1 MTDDEDEI
9 IVKDSNGNVLQ
20 SGDSVMPIKDL
31 DVKGA
36 NMTIKRGTK
45 IKNIRLTDNAEQIEC
60 SVNGTRGI
68 VLKTC
73 FIKKA

>member
-1 MTDDEDEI
+1 MEDSEDI

-20 SGDSVMPIKDL
+20 NGDVIYPIKDL
-31 DVKGA
+31 PVKGA
-36 NMTIKRGTK
+36 NLTIKRGTK
-45 IKNIRLTDNAEQIEC
+45 IKNIRLTDNPEEIEC

>member
-1 MTDDEDEI
+1 MEDSEEI
-9 IVKDSNGNVLQ
+9 VVKDSNGNILQ
-20 SGDSVMPIKDL
+20 SGDSVVPIKDL
-31 DVKGA
+31 NVKGA
-36 NMTIKRGTK
+36 NMIIKRGTK
-45 IKNIRLTDNAEQIEC
+45 IKNIRLTDNDEEIEC

>member
-1 MTDDEDEI
+1 MQEDSEEI
-9 IVKDSNGNVLQ
+9 VVKDSNGHILQ
-20 SGDSVMPIKDL
+20 SGDAVMPVKDL
-31 DVKGA
+31 NVKGA

-45 IKNIRLTDNAEQIEC
+45 IKNIRLTDNPEEIEC
-60 SVNGTRGI
+60 SINGTRGI